1 MICQGP
7 CKENDGVLSSMY
19 RTGNNSGCMFIFEK
33 KSHSSIVGEIE
44 DKHATNFQLVV
55 IRRQG
60 SDSEAR
66 KLMFSDQARRLMLSS
81 TRVTRKVDDK

>member
-1 MICQGP
+1 M
-7 CKENDGVLSSMY
+7 V
-19 RTGNNSGCMFIFEK
+19 IFEK
-33 KSHSSIVGEIE
+33 KSHSGIVGEIE

>member
-1 MICQGP
+1 M
-7 CKENDGVLSSMY
+7 
-19 RTGNNSGCMFIFEK
+19 
-33 KSHSSIVGEIE
+33 VGEIE

-60 SDSEAR
+60 SDSEGR